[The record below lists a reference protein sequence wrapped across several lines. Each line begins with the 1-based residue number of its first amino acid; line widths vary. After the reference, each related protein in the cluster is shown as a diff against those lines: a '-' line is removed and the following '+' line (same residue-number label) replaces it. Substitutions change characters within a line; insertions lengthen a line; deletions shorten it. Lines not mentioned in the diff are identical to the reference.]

1 MTHIRHISHIHH
13 INRAACHPI
22 PPIVPIVP
30 THTSRALR
38 TRPTYPLRAPQ
49 RTKKHFQSAPR
60 GYSLT
65 FRLQKFAILLI
76 QCLLSVLTVPQ
87 FCKVVSS
94 FGGGEGVFLGYFQK
108 KAWVP
113 IPPTRGCKLLKCI
126 PKPFNNASPNHPR
139 RGDKTHPQ
147 THPQMHPQ
155 TSFVST
161 IELQI
166 KGAALAPSWN
176 IFRQFVATGR

>member
-1 MTHIRHISHIHH
+1 MSIHQSGRPGIRDKQARHPPCRGDSGLSAPHLVNAIMTHIRHISHIHH

-108 KAWVP
+108 KGMGSH
-113 IPPTRGCKLLKCI
+113 PPY
-126 PKPFNNASPNHPR
+126 
-139 RGDKTHPQ
+139 
-147 THPQMHPQ
+147 
-155 TSFVST
+155 
-161 IELQI
+161 
-166 KGAALAPSWN
+166 KG
-176 IFRQFVATGR
+176 V